1 MIEGRLGLPYYHPF
15 EMHVLTPEE
24 AEPYLR
30 RARRAVKVNG

>member
-24 AEPYLR
+24 PYLR
-30 RARRAVKVNG
+30 RARRVIKVG